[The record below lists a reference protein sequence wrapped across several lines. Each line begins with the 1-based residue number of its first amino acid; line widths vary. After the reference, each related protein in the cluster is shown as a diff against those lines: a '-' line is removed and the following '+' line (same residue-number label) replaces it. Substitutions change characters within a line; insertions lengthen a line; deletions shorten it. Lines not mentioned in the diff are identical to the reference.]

1 MLENDNKP
9 INVYKKREGMP
20 DVISFR
26 LSPSSSATPT
36 LALCL
41 GDGSL
46 EIHQLTDRVSRPSD
60 REEHISDDVITNFT
74 NYLQML

>member
-1 MLENDNKP
+1 
-9 INVYKKREGMP
+9 MP

-46 EIHQLTDRVSRPSD
+46 EIHQLTDRVSRHSD
-60 REEHISDDVITNFT
+60 REEEHISNDVIANFT